1 MRSDEELKQAIESA
15 DIPVLLM
22 VLVHLTGDRR
32 WIEPPFTPK
41 RNTKLFGDETGG
53 LSEESQAEVRAASIE
68 VLRNASPSDPGVHLD
83 DATLSAMMSACVGE
97 NVSSEYVP
105 VLLQEMG
112 LRRAP
117 DVALPDVPKDFR
129 AVIIGAGVSGVC
141 AAIRF
146 QALGIL
152 YVALEKS
159 SSVGGTWY
167 ENQYPDAGVDTPN
180 HFYSFSFA
188 PSAEW
193 TSYFSKQPEILR
205 YVQDTVARFGVAK
218 NIRLGV
224 TVNETAYDDATQR
237 WRTTVTNSD
246 GTTETLVSEV
256 LVTAVGALNT
266 PKRPDIPGIDSY
278 RGEMFH
284 TAQWK
289 KDVDFTGKRVALVG
303 AGASAMQTART
314 VALAADHLTI
324 FQRSPQWVM
333 PNADYHRKVSPERQW
348 LFRNVPFYGSWYRF
362 GLFWRYAD
370 GIHPSLIV
378 DPAWPHPERAVGE
391 RNDKHRLYMT
401 KYLADNL
408 EGRPDLFEKS
418 LPHYPP
424 FGKRMLADNYWFETI
439 KRPDVALV
447 TEGISHIDETA
458 IITTDGVRHEV
469 DTIILATG
477 FHSTRMMWPLQVRG
491 RGGISIH
498 DEWREDDAH
507 AYLGITAPGFPNM
520 FMLLGPNTGLAHGG
534 SIIFNT
540 EVQVAYIVKC
550 IALMLRE
557 HVGALEV
564 RRDVCDAYNEK
575 VDTAHANM
583 VWTHPG
589 MSNWYRNRAGRIV
602 ALSPWRSVDYW
613 QMTKEPNPADFVR
626 EPRQNS

>member
-1 MRSDEELKQAIESA
+1 
-15 DIPVLLM
+15 M
-22 VLVHLTGDRR
+22 VLVHLTGDRK

-41 RNTKLFGDETGG
+41 KSTKLFGDETGG
-53 LSEESQAEVRAASIE
+53 LSSEVQAEIRAAAAEI
-68 VLRNASPSDPGVHLD
+68 LASAPPEGRHLD
-83 DATLSAMMSACVGE
+83 DATLSAMMSASVGE

-112 LRRAP
+112 IRRASESKIP
-117 DVALPDVPKDFR
+117 AVPPGFR

-141 AAIRF
+141 AAIRLH
-146 QALGIL
+146 AAGIPF
-152 YVALEKS
+152 VVIEKNA
-159 SSVGGTWY
+159 SVGGTWF

-188 PSAEW
+188 PSTEW
-193 TSYFSKQPEILR
+193 SSYFSKQPEILR
-205 YVQDTVARFGVAK
+205 YVQDTVARFGVEK
-218 NIRLGV
+218 NIRLRT
-224 TVNETAYDDATQR
+224 TVDETRYDEATQR
-237 WRTTVTNSD
+237 WVTKITNPD
-246 GTTETLVSEV
+246 GTEETLESDI
-256 LVTAVGALNT
+256 LITAVGALNT
-266 PKRPDIPGIDSY
+266 PKRPDIPGLGSF

-289 KDVDFTGKRVALVG
+289 HDVDFTGKRVALVG
-303 AGASAMQTART
+303 AGASAMQTAKT
-314 VALAADHLTI
+314 VALASEHLTI

-333 PNADYHRKVSPERQW
+333 PNADYHRKVSEEKKW
-348 LFRNVPFYGSWYRF
+348 LFRNVPFYAAWYRF

-370 GIHPSLIV
+370 GIHSSLIV
-378 DPAWPHPERAVGE
+378 DPKWEHPERAVGE
-391 RNDKHRLYMT
+391 RNDRHRLYMT
-401 KYLADNL
+401 KHLAEQL

-439 KRPDVALV
+439 KRDDVALV
-447 TEGISHIDETA
+447 TEGISHIDESA
-458 IITTDGVRHEV
+458 VITKDGVRHEV
-469 DTIILATG
+469 DLIILATG
-477 FHSTRMMWPLQVRG
+477 FHATRMMWPLEVFG
-491 RGGISIH
+491 RGGVSVH
-498 DEWREDDAH
+498 DAWKGDDAH

-550 IALMLRE
+550 VALMVRDRI
-557 HVGALEV
+557 GALEV
-564 RRDVCDAYNEK
+564 REDVCEAYNQK
-575 VDTAHANM
+575 VDDAHANM

-613 QMTKEPNPADFVR
+613 HMTEEPNPSDFVK
-626 EPRQNS
+626 EPRLRAAP